1 MKTAYVEMI
10 GGASGNMLLGALI
23 DAGADADA
31 IEHALR
37 TIPVTGWKLE
47 RSRVVKCGIAATYV
61 DFDIAGEDCR
71 PGEQQPHDRRLADV
85 LDIIERS
92 ELSPRVRERASAVYQ
107 KLAQAEALV
116 HGTTVD
122 DIHFHE
128 IGQIDA
134 ILDVAGVCFALEQ
147 LGVEQVTCSAYPVGR
162 GSISMHHGH
171 YPNPP
176 PATTELM
183 RGAPTIATDVDG
195 EMVTT
200 TAAAILAT
208 LVAQPGVRPDMTFD
222 RIGYGAGRSDFR
234 VPNVTRIV
242 IGSSLARL
250 PADDLETDEVVVL
263 ETNIDDMS
271 PQDFALALERVFAAG
286 ALDVW
291 TTAIGMKKN
300 RPAIVLSAIAPP
312 GAAEACA
319 RTMLVQT
326 STLGVRTRTE
336 RRLMLPRETRLLATP
351 LGNVRIKVARVGDAT
366 RTSLEHDDVV
376 RIARERNLT
385 IAAVTR
391 ELQTFIESLQ
401 TA

>member
-1 MKTAYVEMI
+1 MKSAYIEMI

-23 DAGADADA
+23 DAGVDADT
-31 IEHALR
+31 IERALR
-37 TIPVTGWKLE
+37 TIPVHGWTME

-61 DFDIAGEDCR
+61 DFDISGEDCR
-71 PGEQQPHDRRLADV
+71 PGEQQPHERHLADV

-92 ELSPRVRERASAVYQ
+92 ELSGRVREKACAVYR

-116 HGTTVD
+116 HGKTVD

-134 ILDVAGVCFALEQ
+134 ILDVAGVCFALDQ
-147 LGVEQVTCSAYPVGR
+147 LGVEHVACSAYPVGR

-183 RGAPTIATDVDG
+183 RGAPTVATDVEG

-208 LVAQPGVRPDMTFD
+208 LVAQPGVRPDMTFEA
-222 RIGYGAGRSDFR
+222 IGYGAGRSDFR

-242 IGSSLARL
+242 IGSSVARL
-250 PADDLETDEVVVL
+250 AVDDLDSDEVVVL

-271 PQDFALALERVFAAG
+271 PQDFALAVERVFAAG

-300 RPAIVLSAIAPP
+300 RPAIMLSAIAPP
-312 GAAEACA
+312 QAAEDCA
-319 RTMLVQT
+319 RTMLT
-326 STLGVRTRTE
+326 ETTTLGVRTRTE
-336 RRLMLPRETRLLATP
+336 RRVMLPRESRSLATP
-351 LGNVRIKVARVGDAT
+351 LGNVRVKVARIGDRT
-366 RTSLEHDDVV
+366 RTALEHDDVV
-376 RIARERNLT
+376 RIARERNLP
-385 IAAVTR
+385 IASVSR
-391 ELQTFIESLQ
+391 ELLAFIESLQ